1 VLPESFKEPQAALQV
16 ALTDLT
22 MNVQAGRTA
31 HPCDVHLGREVVR
44 VLASAQRQID
54 ISGGPA
60 L

>member
-1 VLPESFKEPQAALQV
+1 
-16 ALTDLT
+16 
-22 MNVQAGRTA
+22 VQAGRTA